1 MLLPKEGVAK
11 EETAVGP
18 VGVEEATEVVVVAV
32 AVTIE
37 TVEVIEEAV
46 AVAVATK
53 VVVEEEVE
61 GSLVQVTGTVLVAA
75 MSVLHEEIVAIDAKL
90 QRALQEEMPAVVV
103 VVPVVM
109 VEEGIAGMVE
119 AVEDKVVLE
128 TGRVLLAV
136 TTALREEIHVTDAA
150 LQRVAAVVVAVVV
163 VVDSVVIVAVV
174 LEEMIEIETIVVVVV
189 VIVMI
194 GEVAVV
200 VAEMIDTGEG
210 ALTEIGTKGEILELS
225 TLSTSKIYSTM
236 S

>member
-136 TTALREEIHVTDAA
+136 TTEIHVTDAA